1 MTKREFIMQFVLNRA
16 KAGGISTDGVFWVID
31 AVRAWD
37 QLEKATALP
46 SWPPHNQSP
55 TNV

>member
-1 MTKREFIMQFVLNRA
+1 MSKREFIMQFVLNRA